1 MMAIILWLLLGILLG
16 TGGTHAHHHVRRN
29 YDGWSA
35 ARALGATRVKSRVS
49 RANRDSF
56 DGQRTA
62 PQAGRNDF
70 QDVRLLRKRVVQVQH
85 PHDANRGT
93 ASASRSTP
101 GTAARESAQLEVM
114 PITNDYPRRA
124 PVSRQ

>member
-49 RANRDSF
+49 RAI
-56 DGQRTA
+56 GI
-62 PQAGRNDF
+62 P
-70 QDVRLLRKRVVQVQH
+70 L
-85 PHDANRGT
+85 T
-93 ASASRSTP
+93 AS
-101 GTAARESAQLEVM
+101 G
-114 PITNDYPRRA
+114 RRRKLGA
-124 PVSRQ
+124 MIFRLFGL